1 MFASDPEQLNPSTFA
16 EAAAGAGDLRPVFYG
31 LLLLFAMV
39 ACAKLLSAAAEQA
52 RYAFEQFKQ
61 AVRTLFFALMVAML
75 VAALVLLAFADLLAQ
90 G

>member
-1 MFASDPEQLNPSTFA
+1 MFASGPEQLNLSTYA

-39 ACAKLLSAAAEQA
+39 ACAKLLSAAVEQA

-61 AVRTLFFALMVAML
+61 ALRTLFFALMVAML